1 MASDGMTPGNWV
13 FRDRRGRIL
22 FDFNPRVFISATALI
37 ALFVLTSLL
46 YLDSFR

>member
-22 FDFNPRVFISATALI
+22 FDLNPRVFISAT